1 MPPRKRAP
9 TTADEATTDAAAL
22 TTSITCRGRKLIV
35 KVPRPEQRS
44 IWLRTAQRLNDIG
57 PGLEAAKDTVE
68 RTRIAAE
75 AAHGGAKVTAD
86 RDYANARDEL
96 SALAEQI
103 SPLVDRA
110 IRVIQSVLVL
120 QADKD
125 WVEDRILD
133 DATLEQLS
141 EESIGQ
147 AVEAFRAL
155 PGATV
160 EPDAVE
166 TGPKAVRR

>member
-22 TTSITCRGRKLIV
+22 TTNITCRGRKLIV

-57 PGLEAAKDTVE
+57 PSLEAVKDTVE

-75 AAHGGAKVTAD
+75 SAHDGAKVAAE

-120 QADKD
+120 QADRD
-125 WVEDRILD
+125 WVEDLILG

-141 EESIGQ
+141 EEIIGQ
-147 AVEAFRAL
+147 AVKAFQAL

-160 EPDAVE
+160 EPEPAE
-166 TGPKAVRR
+166 PGPRAVRR